1 MEAAETVRTHS
12 EDTEASDE
20 DTCTVCMEDLAGA
33 ASGVSLN
40 ICGHKF
46 HTECLVRVVE
56 HQGGRGY
63 VQCPN
68 CQTVHGEKTGNMPA
82 GGQMMWTRRPEM
94 SLPGYQDC
102 GTIVIKY
109 VFSNGVQ
116 DVSHPNP
123 GKPFYAKSFPRHSFL
138 PDNEKGNRVLRML
151 MTAFQRRLT
160 FTIGR
165 SITRGEEDCVV
176 WNGIHHKTVVSD
188 MGSGHG
194 YPDPGYLDRVT
205 SELQQHGIRE
215 DSH

>member
-1 MEAAETVRTHS
+1 
-12 EDTEASDE
+12 
-20 DTCTVCMEDLAGA
+20 
-33 ASGVSLN
+33 
-40 ICGHKF
+40 
-46 HTECLVRVVE
+46 
-56 HQGGRGY
+56 
-63 VQCPN
+63 
-68 CQTVHGEKTGNMPA
+68 
-82 GGQMMWTRRPEM
+82 MMWTRRPEM